1 LAEQRVIYEHAVDAL
16 FNRTLGKR
24 LSEKAK
30 ARLKAAGLDVAR
42 IDRPV
47 PQPVYKECLRIAME
61 EVYPSLEPGEAALQ
75 LGKDLATGYIQTMQ
89 GKAAAALTRMLGPR
103 RSLPRMTQN
112 LRSAN
117 NFVETTLK
125 ELGNGRYEV
134 TINEHHGYP
143 RYIEGGLVTVLP
155 LSGAKNVRVHTLSA
169 DEHRGTY
176 LIEWD
181 E

>member
-1 LAEQRVIYEHAVDAL
+1 VRVIFEHAVDAL

-24 LSEKAK
+24 LTDKAR
-30 ARLKAAGLDVAR
+30 ARLKAAGLDVEH

-47 PQPVYKECLRIAME
+47 PQPVWKECLRIAME
-61 EVYPSLEPGEAALQ
+61 EVYPQLPLDEAALQ
-75 LGKDLATGYIQTMQ
+75 MGKDLANGYVHTLQ
-89 GKAAAALTRMLGPR
+89 GKAAATMVRLLGPR
-103 RSLPRMTQN
+103 RSLPRMASN

-117 NFVETTLK
+117 NFIETTAREVGQGK
-125 ELGNGRYEV
+125 YEITV
-134 TINEHHGYP
+134 NEHHGFP

-155 LSGAKNVRVHTLSA
+155 LTGARNVRVSTLDA

-176 LIEWD
+176 LLEWD